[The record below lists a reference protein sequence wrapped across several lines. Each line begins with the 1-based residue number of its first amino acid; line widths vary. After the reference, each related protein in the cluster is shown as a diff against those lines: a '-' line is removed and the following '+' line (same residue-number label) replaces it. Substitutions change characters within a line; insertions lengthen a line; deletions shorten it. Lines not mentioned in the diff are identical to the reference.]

1 MRFDEYIIIDWSAAN
16 SPQTGSNSIW
26 ICSQR
31 RLATKRKSHQL
42 QNIATRLE
50 AIDWLKHHL
59 CASIQLSQKIL
70 VGFDFPFG
78 FPAGTAS
85 ALGMQGS
92 KWQSIWKFLF
102 DGFVDNHKNQNNR
115 FDLAEDF
122 NQRLTGE
129 AFPFW
134 GNVRDEKRKYLVRR
148 GRRPHMQNDVAE
160 KRLVEKYVPK
170 AQPVWKL
177 AGIGSAGSQA
187 LTGIPAVWSLRYDPQ
202 LAKKTRIW
210 PFETGLCFDP
220 SAQVIIAEIY
230 PSIFPF
236 CPIKGRPKDAAQVLA
251 AAQAFSVADQN
262 NRLVNFFTG
271 RPSLSE
277 KDKLI
282 IESEEAW
289 ILGVI

>member
-59 CASIQLSQKIL
+59 CESIQLSQKIL

-102 DGFVDNHKNQNNR
+102 DGFVDNHKNQNHR

-187 LTGIPAVWSLRYDPQ
+187 LTGIPAVYYDMIRSLQKNY
-202 LAKKTRIW
+202 LICHL
-210 PFETGLCFDP
+210 ETGLCFDP
-220 SAQVIIAEIY
+220 SAQVIIAEITHQ
-230 PSIFPF
+230 SFL
-236 CPIKGRPKDAAQVLA
+236 CPIKGRSKDAAQVL
-251 AAQAFSVADQN
+251 VA
-262 NRLVNFFTG
+262 RL
-271 RPSLSE
+271 RPFL
-277 KDKLI
+277 
-282 IESEEAW
+282 
-289 ILGVI
+289 